1 MLMIM
6 TIISMVSG
14 LGLITTIALQT
25 SKAESFS
32 GAMGGADTSQFR
44 KGTRDELLA
53 RFTKYL
59 AIIWIVSITIG
70 TILWYKAH

>member
-1 MLMIM
+1 MLLVM
-6 TIISMVSG
+6 TIVSMVSG
-14 LGLITTIALQT
+14 IGLIVVIALAT

-59 AIIWIVSITIG
+59 AIIWIVSISIG
-70 TILWYKAH
+70 TILWYHAH

>member
-1 MLMIM
+1 MLMAV
-6 TIISMVSG
+6 TVISMVSG
-14 LGLITTIALQT
+14 LGLIVSIALQT

-59 AIIWIVSITIG
+59 AIIWIVSISIS
-70 TILWYKAH
+70 TILWYQAH